1 MWLHRVAR
9 SSNVVNYVESID
21 GSADLFVIGDVR
33 NRILICFVKTYTI
46 VQERHAVW
54 ACRNEV

>member
-21 GSADLFVIGDVR
+21 GSADLFVMGDVR
-33 NRILICFVKTYTI
+33 NRILICFVKTGTSYCI
-46 VQERHAVW
+46 WHL
-54 ACRNEV
+54 

>member
-1 MWLHRVAR
+1 MWLHRAAR
-9 SSNVVNYVESID
+9 SNVVNHAESID
-21 GSADLFVIGDVR
+21 GSANLFEIGAIR

-46 VQERHAVW
+46 VQERHAVR